1 MDEVKQII
9 ISAISSEKAISLIQ
23 KDNSLTFIVDGKA
36 NKIEIKKEIERLFNV
51 KAEKVNTMWRNN
63 RKIAIVKLR
72 KESNATD
79 LASKLGIL

>member
-23 KDNSLTFIVDGKA
+23 KNNSLTFIVDGKA
-36 NKIEIKKEIERLFNV
+36 NKIEIRKEIERLFNV
-51 KAEKVNTMWRNN
+51 KVEKVNTMWRNN
-63 RKIAIVKLR
+63 RKIAIVKLK

>member
-23 KDNSLTFIVDGKA
+23 KNNSLIFVVNEKA

>member
-23 KDNSLTFIVDGKA
+23 KNNSLTFIVDGKA
-36 NKIEIKKEIERLFNV
+36 NKIEIRKEIERLFNV
-51 KAEKVNTMWRNN
+51 KVEKVNTMWRNN
-63 RKIAIVKLR
+63 RKIAIVKLK
-72 KESNATD
+72 KESSATD